1 MALPDDLPTVTLTG
15 QRTHADGTPIRGS
28 IRAVPT
34 AGRFVHA
41 ESGLDV
47 QGAAEK
53 PYDKVTGDYSITL
66 VASDADGI
74 NPHNGTYEIT
84 LTAFDAPTVTRTVL
98 LPKANPVAKFA
109 AITPVDPEEGDY
121 VIVAGPEGPQGE
133 PGPTGPVGATG
144 PQGAT
149 GPAGA
154 QGPAGPKGDTGP
166 QGPQGPTGA
175 TGVQGPKGDTGET
188 GPTGAAGPAGATGAT
203 GLKGDQGEQGPAG
216 PAGATGAT
224 GPKGDTGSQGPKGDT
239 GATGPQGPAGTPPT
253 GDQAGVTRTVDKP
266 TDEAVTSSTALQADD
281 HLSLSV
287 TAGGRYAIDACFIV
301 TGDPAGDLL
310 LTLAAPAG
318 STGHWTPG
326 AITLGVSDGTGS
338 IRLTRYDLGT
348 SVGVGVIAAGL
359 IVAPLGT
366 FTAGT
371 DGALTLQW
379 SQAASSA
386 TPTVL
391 KAGSWLRLTRIA

>member
-1 MALPDDLPTVTLTG
+1 MALPDDLPTVTIIG

-53 PYDKVTGDYSITL
+53 PYDKVTGDYSITI

-98 LPKANPVAKFA
+98 LPKANPVVKFA

-133 PGPTGPVGATG
+133 PGSAGPTGATG

-149 GPAGA
+149 GPAGL
-154 QGPAGPKGDTGP
+154 QGPAGPKGDTGDP
-166 QGPQGPTGA
+166 GPTGA
-175 TGVQGPKGDTGET
+175 T
-188 GPTGAAGPAGATGAT
+188 
-203 GLKGDQGEQGPAG
+203 G

-224 GPKGDTGSQGPKGDT
+224 GPKGDPGEQGPAGPTGAT
-239 GATGPQGPAGTPPT
+239 GATGPQGPAGVPPT

-266 TDEAVTSSTALQADD
+266 IDEAVASSTALQADD
-281 HLSLSV
+281 HLTLPV
-287 TAGGRYAIDACFIV
+287 TAGGRYVIDACFVV

-310 LTLAAPAG
+310 LTLAAPPG
-318 STGHWTPG
+318 SVGHWTPG

-348 SVGVGVIAAGL
+348 SIGVGITAAGL

-366 FTAGT
+366 LTAGT

-379 SQAASSA
+379 AQAVSSA

-391 KAGSWLRLTRIA
+391 KAGSWLRLTRTV